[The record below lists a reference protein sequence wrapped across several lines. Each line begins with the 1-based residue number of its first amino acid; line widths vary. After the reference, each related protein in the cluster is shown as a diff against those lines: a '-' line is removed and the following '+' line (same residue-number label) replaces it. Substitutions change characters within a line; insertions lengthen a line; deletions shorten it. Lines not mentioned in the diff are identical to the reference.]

1 VLPAA
6 GTSARAAAVSA
17 VDDDDATVESERTH
31 ASDATATAVAGVMAA
46 GRAAS
51 DYKLASYV
59 PVASDLLPI
68 NRRAPSISW

>member
-1 VLPAA
+1 
-6 GTSARAAAVSA
+6 
-17 VDDDDATVESERTH
+17 VESERTH